1 MRLGLQNFLT
11 YFTKSQRGFLTPVWF
26 GVGSVEFLARHPHV
40 GPTIVP
46 SIGVEQRDICLDDLH
61 LQQNNLRPLEEG
73 HLVGLCLEPEWL
85 LTAVKAP
92 HTCSSYL
99 LEQ

>member
-1 MRLGLQNFLT
+1 MT
-11 YFTKSQRGFLTPVWF
+11 YFTKTQRGFLTPVWF
-26 GVGSVEFLARHPHV
+26 GVGSVMLLAPHSSV
-40 GPTIVP
+40 GPIVVP
-46 SIGVEQRDICLDDLH
+46 SIGVEQRDICLDDRH
-61 LQQNNLRPLEEG
+61 LRQNNLRPVEEG

-99 LEQ
+99 